1 VIAAITDHRATLG
14 EGPLWVAQDR
24 ALYWID
30 IHQELLIRYTPA
42 SRQSQVRKLPAR
54 PTSLCARHDGGL
66 LISYKTGLG
75 SIDFESGRTQDLPV
89 RGVDFAREAFNDSAC
104 DRRGRLWIGT
114 RDPNPVAREP
124 VAKLYRMGSD
134 LEAVCMDEGF
144 VISNGRAWSPDDKTM
159 YHTDSVPGRIDAY
172 DFDLAA
178 GTLSNRRVLIDYAG
192 KGCRPDG
199 CTVDAQG
206 CLWVAEVEGWR
217 VARYRP
223 DGTLD
228 SQIALPFRKPSSVM
242 FGGDDLRTL
251 FITSVTAGLS
261 GQELA
266 QQPNAG
272 MLMAVDAG
280 VAGLPEARFAG

>member
-1 VIAAITDHRATLG
+1 MIKPIPHHRAILG
-14 EGPLWVAQDR
+14 EGPLWVARDR

-42 SRQSQVRKLPAR
+42 FGRSEWRKLPAR
-54 PTSLCARHDGGL
+54 PTSLCAREDGSL
-66 LISYKTGLG
+66 LVSYKTGMG
-75 SIDFESGRTQDLPV
+75 SIDFESGRTRELPV
-89 RGVDFAREAFNDSAC
+89 RGVDFTREAFNDSAC

-114 RDPNPVAREP
+114 RDPNPAAAQPVAR
-124 VAKLYRMGSD
+124 LYRMGSD
-134 LEAVCMDEGF
+134 LRAQCMDDGF
-144 VISNGRAWSPDDKTM
+144 VISNGRAWSPDDRTM

-172 DFDLAA
+172 DFDLATGA
-178 GTLSNRRVLIDYAG
+178 LSNRRVFIDYAG

-199 CTVDAQG
+199 CTVDAEG

-223 DGTLD
+223 DGTLHR
-228 SQIALPFRKPSSVM
+228 QIALPFRKPSSVM

-251 FITSVTAGLS
+251 FVTSVTAGLS
-261 GQELA
+261 VEELA

-272 MLMAVDAG
+272 MLMAVD
-280 VAGLPEARFAG
+280 VEVPGLPEPCFAG

>member
-1 VIAAITDHRATLG
+1 
-14 EGPLWVAQDR
+14 
-24 ALYWID
+24 
-30 IHQELLIRYTPA
+30 
-42 SRQSQVRKLPAR
+42 
-54 PTSLCARHDGGL
+54 
-66 LISYKTGLG
+66 
-75 SIDFESGRTQDLPV
+75 
-89 RGVDFAREAFNDSAC
+89 
-104 DRRGRLWIGT
+104 
-114 RDPNPVAREP
+114 
-124 VAKLYRMGSD
+124 
-134 LEAVCMDEGF
+134 MDEGF

-261 GQELA
+261 EQELA

-272 MLMAVDAG
+272 MLMAVDVG
-280 VAGLPEARFAG
+280 VAGLPEPRFAG